1 MLNETRYRNQIFHC
15 QYSSIRAR
23 MSRNMTSSKLFVSNN
38 VHSKKQ
44 DTVYRTKPKTV
55 RKKMIGKID

>member
-1 MLNETRYRNQIFHC
+1 
-15 QYSSIRAR
+15 
-23 MSRNMTSSKLFVSNN
+23 MTSSKLFVSNN